1 MYSIF
6 FTILCDGKRLNRQK
20 VPITYFYC
28 ACVEVASYGLVL
40 KPKLTSNVTMEQ
52 FYSHQGPDIMDINDV
67 VIDDYEDLLDT
78 GDFSK

>member
-1 MYSIF
+1 
-6 FTILCDGKRLNRQK
+6 
-20 VPITYFYC
+20 
-28 ACVEVASYGLVL
+28 
-40 KPKLTSNVTMEQ
+40 MEQ